1 MTTMNPFLV
10 QSTLP
15 YLAPHF
21 DQIANHHYRPAF
33 DEGMQQK
40 RAEIAAIALNPQMPD
55 FNNTILALE
64 QSGELLT
71 RVTSVFFAMTAAH
84 TNDELQRL
92 DEQFS
97 AELAELAN
105 DIYLNGELFA
115 RVDAVWQ
122 RRESLGLDS
131 ESIRLVEVIHQRFV
145 LAGAKLAQADKAKL
159 KVLNTEAAT
168 LTSQFNQRLLAA
180 NKSGGLVVNDIA
192 QLAGM
197 SEQEIALAAEAA
209 REKGLD
215 NKWLIP
221 LLNTTQQPAL
231 AEMRDRATREKLFAE
246 IYAGA
251 LSDKYILAYSNSLMD
266 NFIMDVQGSGYIDF
280 GDGSPLNFFSY
291 AGKNG
296 HAYRSIGK
304 VLIDRGEVKKEDMSM
319 QAIRHWGETHSEAE
333 VRELLEQ
340 NPSFV
345 FFKPQSFAPVKGAS
359 AVPLVGRASVASDRS
374 IIPPGTTL
382 LAEVPLLDNNGK
394 FNGQYELR
402 LMVALDVGGAIKGQ
416 HFDIY
421 QGIGPEAGHRAGWYN
436 HYGRV
441 WVLKTAPGAGNV
453 FSG

>member
-1 MTTMNPFLV
+1 MKGRWVKYLLMGTVVAMLAACSSKPTDRGQQYKDGKFTQPFSLV
-10 QSTLP
+10 NQP
-15 YLAPHF
+15 
-21 DQIANHHYRPAF
+21 
-33 DEGMQQK
+33 
-40 RAEIAAIALNPQMPD
+40 
-55 FNNTILALE
+55 
-64 QSGELLT
+64 
-71 RVTSVFFAMTAAH
+71 
-84 TNDELQRL
+84 
-92 DEQFS
+92 
-97 AELAELAN
+97 
-105 DIYLNGELFA
+105 
-115 RVDAVWQ
+115 DAVGAPINAGDFAEQINHIRNSSPRLYGNQSNVYNAVQEWLRAGGDTRNMRQFGIDAWQ
-122 RRESLGLDS
+122 MEGADNYGNVQFTGYYTPVIQARHTRQGEFQYPIYRMPPKRG
-131 ESIRLVEVIHQRFV
+131 RLPSR
-145 LAGAKLAQADKAKL
+145 
-159 KVLNTEAAT
+159 
-168 LTSQFNQRLLAA
+168 
-180 NKSGGLVVNDIA
+180 
-192 QLAGM
+192 
-197 SEQEIALAAEAA
+197 
-209 REKGLD
+209 
-215 NKWLIP
+215 
-221 LLNTTQQPAL
+221 
-231 AEMRDRATREKLFAE
+231 AE

-251 LSDKYILAYSNSLMD
+251 LSDKYILAYS
-266 NFIMDVQGSGYIDF
+266 
-280 GDGSPLNFFSY
+280 
-291 AGKNG
+291 
-296 HAYRSIGK
+296 
-304 VLIDRGEVKKEDMSM
+304 GEVKKEDMSM